1 MCTGDV
7 KHNAYRNTVWDQM
20 SYPPP
25 YYVDDSSGYINRI
38 IDTHSFALLASSN
51 VDGPL
56 ATHLP
61 MIRDGEFL
69 YGHIAAN
76 NPMTA
81 FIGTSMI
88 FLAAFYGPHDYISPT
103 LYGAPDKAV
112 PTWDYTAVHVHG
124 TTRALSAEESV
135 DRMAELTET
144 YEPEDGWA
152 MEDAA
157 SYASRLFPHI
167 LYFEMRMDTVR
178 GIRKLSQNKD
188 AETQTR
194 IIETL
199 RANGNEGLANEIELI
214 RKPQDG

>member
-1 MCTGDV
+1 M
-7 KHNAYRNTVWDQM
+7 N
-20 SYPPP
+20 YPPP
-25 YYVDDSSGYINRI
+25 HYIDDNPDYTHRI
-38 IDTHSFALLASSN
+38 IDTYGFPLLASSN

-61 MIRDGEFL
+61 MEREGEFL
-69 YGHIAAN
+69 YGHIAAS
-76 NPMTA
+76 NPMA
-81 FIGTSMI
+81 GFIGTSMI
-88 FLAAFYGPHDYISPT
+88 FLAAFHGPHDYISAS
-103 LYGAPDKAV
+103 LYDKPDASV

-135 DRMAELTET
+135 DRMQDLIER

-188 AETQTR
+188 AATQSR
-194 IIETL
+194 IIEDL
-199 RANGNEGLANEIELI
+199 RGRGNDDLADEIA
-214 RKPQDG
+214 KVQK

>member
-1 MCTGDV
+1 
-7 KHNAYRNTVWDQM
+7 M

-25 YYVDDSSGYINRI
+25 YYVDDSPGYINRI
-38 IDTHSFALLASSN
+38 IDTYGFAILASSN

-61 MIRDGEFL
+61 MVRDGEFL

-88 FLAAFYGPHDYISPT
+88 FLAAFHGPHDYISPT
-103 LYGAPDKAV
+103 LYTNPEKSV

-124 TTRALSAEESV
+124 TMRALSPEESV

-144 YEPEDGWA
+144 YEPEEGWA

-157 SYASRLFPHI
+157 SYAARLFSHI
-167 LYFEMRMDTVR
+167 LYFEMRMDSVR

-188 AETQTR
+188 AVTQAR
-194 IIETL
+194 IIENL

-214 RKPQDG
+214 RKPRDG

>member
-1 MCTGDV
+1 M
-7 KHNAYRNTVWDQM
+7 
-20 SYPPP
+20 YPPP
-25 YYVDDSSGYINRI
+25 YYIDDSSDYINRI
-38 IDTHSFALLASSN
+38 IDTYNFALLASSN

-69 YGHIAAN
+69 HGHIAAN

-88 FLAAFYGPHDYISPT
+88 FLAAFHGPHDYISPT
-103 LYGAPDKAV
+103 LYTNPEKSV
-112 PTWDYTAVHVHG
+112 PTWDYVSVHVHG
-124 TTRALSAEESV
+124 TTRALSPEESV

-144 YEPEDGWA
+144 YEPEEGWA

-167 LYFEMRMDTVR
+167 LYFEMRMDSVR

-188 AETQTR
+188 AETQAR

-199 RANGNEGLANEIELI
+199 RTNGNEGLANEIELI
-214 RKPQDG
+214 RKPRDG

>member
-1 MCTGDV
+1 
-7 KHNAYRNTVWDQM
+7 M
-20 SYPPP
+20 SYPPLH
-25 YYVDDSSGYINRI
+25 YIDDSPDYTNRI
-38 IDTHSFALLASSN
+38 IDTHGFALLASSN

-56 ATHLP
+56 VTHIP
-61 MIRDGEFL
+61 MVRDGEFL
-69 YGHIAAN
+69 YGHLAAN

-88 FLAAFYGPHDYISPT
+88 FLAAFHGPHDYISAS
-103 LYGAPDKAV
+103 LYDKPEKSV

-144 YEPEDGWA
+144 YEVEDGWA

-157 SYASRLFPHI
+157 DYASRLFPHI

-178 GIRKLSQNKD
+178 GIRKLSQNKNAD
-188 AETQTR
+188 TQSR
-194 IIETL
+194 IIANL
-199 RANGNEGLANEIELI
+199 RAKGNDALADEIDLI
-214 RKPQDG
+214 RKR

>member
-1 MCTGDV
+1 M
-7 KHNAYRNTVWDQM
+7 N
-20 SYPPP
+20 YPPP
-25 YYVDDSSGYINRI
+25 YYIDDSSDYINRI

-88 FLAAFYGPHDYISPT
+88 FLAAFHGPHDYISPT
-103 LYGAPDKAV
+103 LYTKPEKSV

-144 YEPEDGWA
+144 YGPEEGWA
-152 MEDAA
+152 MEASA
-157 SYASRLFPHI
+157 SYAARLFPHI
-167 LYFEMRMDTVR
+167 LYFEMRMDSVR

-194 IIETL
+194 IIENL
-199 RANGNEGLANEIELI
+199 RTNGNEGLANEIELI

>member
-1 MCTGDV
+1 
-7 KHNAYRNTVWDQM
+7 M

-25 YYVDDSSGYINRI
+25 YYIDDSPGYINRI
-38 IDTHSFALLASSN
+38 IDTYGFALLASSN

-61 MIRDGEFL
+61 MVREGEFL

-88 FLAAFYGPHDYISPT
+88 FLAAFHGPHDYISPM
-103 LYGAPDKAV
+103 LYSDPEKSV

-124 TTRALSAEESV
+124 TTRALSPEESV
-135 DRMAELTET
+135 DRMAELT
-144 YEPEDGWA
+144 
-152 MEDAA
+152 
-157 SYASRLFPHI
+157 I
-167 LYFEMRMDTVR
+167 LYFEMRMDSVR

-188 AETQTR
+188 AETQAR
-194 IIETL
+194 IIENL
-199 RANGNEGLANEIELI
+199 RTNGNEGLANEIELI

>member
-1 MCTGDV
+1 
-7 KHNAYRNTVWDQM
+7 M

-25 YYVDDSSGYINRI
+25 YYLDDTPDYIHRI
-38 IDTHSFALLASSN
+38 IDTHGFALLASSN

-61 MIRDGEFL
+61 MVRDGEYL
-69 YGHIAAN
+69 YGHMAAN

-88 FLAAFYGPHDYISPT
+88 FLAAFYGPHDYISAT
-103 LYGAPDKAV
+103 LYDKPEKSV

-135 DRMAELTET
+135 DRIAELIEK
-144 YEPEDGWA
+144 YEPQKGWM

-178 GIRKLSQNKD
+178 GIRKLSQNKN
-188 AETQTR
+188 AETQAR
-194 IIETL
+194 IITDL
-199 RANGNEGLANEIELI
+199 RAKGNDDLADEIDLI
-214 RKPQDG
+214 RKR

>member
-1 MCTGDV
+1 M
-7 KHNAYRNTVWDQM
+7 A
-20 SYPPP
+20 SYPPLQ
-25 YYVDDSSGYINRI
+25 YIDDSPDYINRI
-38 IDTHSFALLASSN
+38 IDTHGFPLLASSN

-61 MIRDGEFL
+61 MVREGEFL

-88 FLAAFYGPHDYISPT
+88 FLAAFHGPHDYISAM
-103 LYGAPDKAV
+103 LYDKPETSV

-135 DRMAELTET
+135 DRMQDLIER

-178 GIRKLSQNKD
+178 GIRKLSQNKNAD
-188 AETQTR
+188 TQSR
-194 IIETL
+194 IIADL
-199 RANGNEGLANEIELI
+199 RSKGNDELADEIVLI
-214 RKPQDG
+214 RKQ

>member
-1 MCTGDV
+1 M
-7 KHNAYRNTVWDQM
+7 
-20 SYPPP
+20 YPPP
-25 YYVDDSSGYINRI
+25 YYIDDSSDYINRI
-38 IDTHSFALLASSN
+38 IDTHSFALFASSN

-61 MIRDGEFL
+61 MIRDSEFL

-88 FLAAFYGPHDYISPT
+88 FLAAFHGPHDYISAS
-103 LYGAPDKAV
+103 LYSQPEKSV

-152 MEDAA
+152 MEHAA
-157 SYASRLFPHI
+157 SYAARLFPHI
-167 LYFEMRMDTVR
+167 LYFEMRMDSVR
-178 GIRKLSQNKD
+178 GHS
-188 AETQTR
+188 
-194 IIETL
+194 
-199 RANGNEGLANEIELI
+199 
-214 RKPQDG
+214 